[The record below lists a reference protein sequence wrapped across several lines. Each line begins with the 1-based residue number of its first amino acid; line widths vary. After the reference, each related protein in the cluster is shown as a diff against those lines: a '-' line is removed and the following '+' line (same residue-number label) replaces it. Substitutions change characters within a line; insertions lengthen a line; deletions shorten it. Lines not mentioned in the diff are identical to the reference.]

1 MSSRPRTFHKGDT
14 VLLWDK
20 SGQHGKFDSL
30 WIGPYIIH
38 DMAGLTSFYLNQ
50 SNGENLNMP
59 VNGKLLKL
67 FFNGN
72 I

>member
-20 SGQHGKFDSL
+20 SEKHGKFDSL

-38 DMAGLTSFYLNQ
+38 DMAGRILSISAN
-50 SNGENLNMP
+50 
-59 VNGKLLKL
+59 
-67 FFNGN
+67 
-72 I
+72 